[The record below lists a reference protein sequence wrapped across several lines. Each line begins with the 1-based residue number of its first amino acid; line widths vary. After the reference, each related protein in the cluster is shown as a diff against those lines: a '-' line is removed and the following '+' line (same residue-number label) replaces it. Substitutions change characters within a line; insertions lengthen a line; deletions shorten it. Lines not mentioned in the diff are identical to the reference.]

1 MKKGRPRYCFELN
14 FLALFFKDDII
25 KDQKKLKKKALKK
38 KTQQT
43 QKKGTQQQLKTK
55 QGNKGTSIKQNQRR
69 RIAGKNAAQQRQG
82 AQGRNRPATRKQK
95 GQVAQQRQG
104 SGNQSYKKNQNL
116 QNKGRTRGA
125 KVAANRLKNKQ
136 SMAQKVYLSFF
147 FCSSVDLLCI
157 KEDLTVSQTVC

>member
-69 RIAGKNAAQQRQG
+69 RITGKNAAQQRQG

-116 QNKGRTRGA
+116 QNKGRPRGA

-136 SMAQKVYLSFF
+136 SMAQKVHLSFF

-157 KEDLTVSQTVC
+157 KENLTVS

>member
-1 MKKGRPRYCFELN
+1 MKKGRPKYWFELN

-69 RIAGKNAAQQRQG
+69 RIAGKNTGQSAQQRQG

-116 QNKGRTRGA
+116 QNKGRPRGA

-136 SMAQKVYLSFF
+136 SMAQKVHLSFF

-157 KEDLTVSQTVC
+157 KENLTVS

>member
-1 MKKGRPRYCFELN
+1 M
-14 FLALFFKDDII
+14 ALFFKDDII

-69 RIAGKNAAQQRQG
+69 RITGKNAAQQRQG